1 MNVLMWFRR
10 DLRSSD
16 HPALAEAAASGAV
29 LPLYIIAPSVWAA
42 ATASG
47 RQWDF
52 ISESLQELRD
62 SLARLGAPL
71 VVRVGEVQ
79 DVLPRM
85 VRQNAIDRICLTE
98 AGQDDPDVSALR
110 DWALGRDLIWSEL
123 PAPRPQQPALPAPQ
137 LQALAGIEPG
147 ALPHARALKLA
158 EARCPH
164 RQYGGRSRAEAQ
176 LRSFLTKRGLDYLD
190 AQQQA
195 ALAER
200 ASSRLSPYLAHGVLS
215 QAEVARAC
223 EAQAAIADPAW
234 VDPLHRFRQNLLQR
248 RRKTQQA
255 MARPASQPAALT
267 LFPCRSRAER
277 FRAWKAGETGL
288 PFLDASM
295 RYLAKTGWLNHPM
308 RAMAASVALHQLDL
322 PFDAV
327 SNHLA
332 RLCTDYDPQLH
343 GSYMAGLAAGS
354 KGIDP
359 VRLGERL
366 DPQGQFIRRWL
377 PELAALPDSAIH
389 SPWRWAQAG
398 SLLGNRYPEPI
409 ANPAGSAPMA
419 RKSAAAPSAAPE
431 QLALA
436 L

>member
-16 HPALAEAAASGAV
+16 HPALVEAAASGAV
-29 LPLYIIAPSVWAA
+29 LPLYIVAPSVWAS

-52 ISESLQELRD
+52 MSESLQELRET
-62 SLARLGAPL
+62 LARLGAPL

-85 VRQNAIDRICLTE
+85 VRQNAVQRICLTQ
-98 AGQDDPDVSALR
+98 APADDPETAMLR
-110 DWALGRDLIWSEL
+110 DWAAERDLIWSEL
-123 PAPRPQQPALPAPQ
+123 PAPRPQQAALASPQ
-137 LQALAGIEPG
+137 LQAISGIEPG
-147 ALPHARALKLA
+147 SLPHARALKLA
-158 EARCPH
+158 EDRCPH

-200 ASSRLSPYLAHGVLS
+200 ASSRLSPYLAHGILS

-223 EAQAAIADPAW
+223 EAQAEVADPAW
-234 VDPLHRFRQNLLQR
+234 QDPLQRFRQNLLQR
-248 RRKTQQA
+248 RRKSQQP
-255 MARPASQPAALT
+255 MARVVTKAASLT
-267 LFPCRSRAER
+267 LFPYQSRAER

-295 RYLAKTGWLNHPM
+295 RYLAKTGWLSHPM

-332 RLCTDYDPQLH
+332 RQCTDYDPQLH
-343 GSYMAGLAAGS
+343 GSYMAGLATGS

-359 VRLGERL
+359 VRLGQKI

-377 PELAALPDSAIH
+377 PELAALPDEVLH
-389 SPWRWAQAG
+389 SPWRWAEAG
-398 SLLGNRYPEPI
+398 SLLGGRYPDPI
-409 ANPAGSAPMA
+409 ANPAGTAPPA
-419 RKSAAAPSAAPE
+419 RKAAAAPSAAPE
-431 QLALA
+431 QLALP